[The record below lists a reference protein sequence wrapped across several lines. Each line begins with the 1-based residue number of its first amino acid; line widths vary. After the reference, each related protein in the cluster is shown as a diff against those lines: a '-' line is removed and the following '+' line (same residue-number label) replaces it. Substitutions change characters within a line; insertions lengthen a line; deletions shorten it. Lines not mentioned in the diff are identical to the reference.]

1 MSRTES
7 KTLSI
12 MEDKQLLT
20 LMDMVNTGVVD
31 IQVGT
36 SIVDEPLT
44 LNNKVKRNKIMK
56 YHKYIIKWAMDE
68 WLVVEKVQVKLT
80 G

>member
-1 MSRTES
+1 
-7 KTLSI
+7 